1 MVQNLRRMVFQIHI
15 LGSGSAMP
23 ALHRNP
29 SAQYINILERHI
41 LIDCGEGTQLQFQK
55 FKIKPAKIDHILISH
70 LHGDHYLGLM
80 GFLSSLHLMGR
91 TKPIYIY
98 GPTELKDIIFSQIK
112 ASKTYLNFDINFTP
126 LEAKESIRIFED
138 NVMEIHTIPLKHRV
152 YCNGFLIKEKPKPRK
167 INKAIVQEMN
177 VPVAMMHRLIN
188 GEDWVKDNG
197 QVVSNRIL
205 TLDPAPARS
214 YAYCSDTAYNVNVI
228 PLVNEVDLLYHEAT
242 FLENLAHR
250 AKQTFHSTARE
261 AASIAAQANVKKL
274 LLGHF
279 SVRYRDVSEFESEA
293 KEIFENCAVVNDGDC
308 FTI

>member
-1 MVQNLRRMVFQIHI
+1 MVFQVHI

-29 SAQYINILERHI
+29 SAQYVNILERHI

-70 LHGDHYLGLM
+70 LHGDHYLGLV

-91 TKPIYIY
+91 TKPINIY
-98 GPTELKDIIFSQIK
+98 APTDLKDIIFSQIK
-112 ASKTYLNFDINFTP
+112 ASKTYLNFDIHFSA
-126 LEAKESIRIFED
+126 LQAKVSTCIFED
-138 NVMEIHTIPLKHRV
+138 NLIEIFTIPLKHRV

-167 INKAIVQEMN
+167 INKEIVGKLN
-177 VPVAMMHRLIN
+177 VPVAMMHRLIK
-188 GEDWVKDNG
+188 GEDWIREDG
-197 QVVSNRIL
+197 QVIHNKEL
-205 TLDPAPARS
+205 TFDPPQPRS
-214 YAYCSDTAYNVNVI
+214 YAYCSDTAYNSEMVSI
-228 PLVNEVDLLYHEAT
+228 IKEVDLLYHEAT
-242 FLENLAHR
+242 FLENLKDR

-279 SVRYRDVSEFESEA
+279 SVRYREVDEFEKEA
-293 KEIFENCAVVNDGDC
+293 KELFENCQTVNDGDC
-308 FTI
+308 FSI